1 MKRKKLFL
9 ILGIALVCLAVGG
22 YFIIDHMLNQDL
34 QKQQQE
40 LDELANMQAA
50 TKSGKTVEMELFSFS
65 DGRFFLKLP
74 KSFAPMDESLI
85 AVKYPSGNAPTHV
98 FTNEQTTINVAL
110 NITENNMPD
119 DEIALYIKYMEQEL
133 EGSMEIL
140 SSGITEK
147 AGRQIGQISFR
158 SAAVDTDIYNHFLAF
173 SDDGK
178 LVLITF
184 NCTVNLQD
192 EWQPV
197 GDFILQSLHFPAEE

>member
-9 ILGIALVCLAVGG
+9 ILGIALVCLAMGG

-50 TKSGKTVEMELFSFS
+50 TKSGETVEMELFSFA

-110 NITENNMPD
+110 NITENNMSD
-119 DEIALYIKYMEQEL
+119 DEIAQYIKYMEQEL
-133 EGSMEIL
+133 ENMEVL
-140 SSGITEK
+140 SSGVTEK
-147 AGRQIGQISFR
+147 SGRQIGQISFR

-184 NCTVNLQD
+184 NCTVDLQD

-197 GDFILQSLHFPAEE
+197 GDFILESLHFPAEQ

>member
-50 TKSGKTVEMELFSFS
+50 TKSGEAVEMELFSFA

-110 NITENNMPD
+110 NITENNMSD
-119 DEIALYIKYMEQEL
+119 DEIAQYIKYMEQEL
-133 EGSMEIL
+133 ENMEVL
-140 SSGITEK
+140 SSGVTEK
-147 AGRQIGQISFR
+147 SGRQIGQISFR

-184 NCTVNLQD
+184 NCTVDLQD

-197 GDFILQSLHFPAEE
+197 GDFILESLHFPAEQ

>member
-9 ILGIALVCLAVGG
+9 ILCIVLVCLAAGG
-22 YFIIDHMLNQDL
+22 CFIVNHMLNPDL

-40 LDELANMQAA
+40 SDELANMQAF
-50 TKSGKTVEMELFSFS
+50 TKSGEAVEMQLLSLK
-65 DGRFFLKLP
+65 DGRFFLKIP
-74 KSFAPMDESLI
+74 GSFAPMEESLI

-110 NITENNMPD
+110 NITEDKIQD
-119 DEIALYIKYMEQEL
+119 DEIGLYIKYLEQGLSENMEV
-133 EGSMEIL
+133 L
-140 SSGITEK
+140 SSGVSEK
-147 AGRQIGQISFR
+147 AGRQIGEISFH
-158 SAAVDTDIYNHFLAF
+158 SAAVDTDIYNHFLVF
-173 SDDGK
+173 SDDGS

-197 GDFILQSLHFPAEE
+197 GDFILQSLHFPAE

>member
-22 YFIIDHMLNQDL
+22 YFIVNHVLNQDL

-40 LDELANMQAA
+40 LDELANMQAF
-50 TKSGKTVEMELFSFS
+50 TKSGKAVEMQLLSLK
-65 DGRFFLKLP
+65 DGRFFLKIP
-74 KSFAPMDESLI
+74 SSFGPMEESLI
-85 AVKYPSGNAPTHV
+85 AIKYPSGNAPTHV
-98 FTNEQTTINVAL
+98 FTNERTTINVAL
-110 NITENNMPD
+110 NITEDKIQD
-119 DEIALYIKYMEQEL
+119 DEIAQYIKYMEQGLSEN
-133 EGSMEIL
+133 MEVL
-140 SSGITEK
+140 SSGVSEK
-147 AGRQIGQISFR
+147 EGRQIGEISFR

-173 SDDGK
+173 SDDGN

-197 GDFILQSLHFPAEE
+197 GDFILQSLYFPAE

>member
-50 TKSGKTVEMELFSFS
+50 TKSGEAVEMELFSFA

-119 DEIALYIKYMEQEL
+119 DEIAQYIKYMEQEL
-133 EGSMEIL
+133 ENMEVL
-140 SSGITEK
+140 SSGVTEK
-147 AGRQIGQISFR
+147 SGRQIGQISFR

-184 NCTVNLQD
+184 NCTVDLQD

-197 GDFILQSLHFPAEE
+197 GDFILESLHFPAEQ